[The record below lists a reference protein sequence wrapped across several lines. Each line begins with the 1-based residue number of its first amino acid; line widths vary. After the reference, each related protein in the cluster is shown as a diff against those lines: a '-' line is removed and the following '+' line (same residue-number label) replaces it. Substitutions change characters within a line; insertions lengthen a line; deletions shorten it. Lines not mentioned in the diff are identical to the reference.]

1 MRETLKGTPH
11 NESIPIV
18 VLLQQHSALL
28 LKMRIPT
35 SLLVSTAA
43 LLLCSSP
50 DSASAYSLFPWQ
62 YTTRQASSRHRHA
75 SPHYRRNQQ
84 QQHQTSPYLLS
95 QTRERYSSVSFALSV
110 PTESPVEKSWHRNV
124 LQRITFRQQQSTAT
138 ASRTTTSSNPTAARH
153 PQQQQQERFWI
164 INEKIDFV
172 QTKFELQSPSMVP
185 ALPALS
191 PWVKEVD
198 APQVSSSLDD
208 DSLTTETSVEV
219 ASSPEAL
226 AEDLPSS
233 SSRFTRFTAG
243 WVQNALA
250 KRFHRWSKG
259 RHVDMNVF
267 CSLKSLDVRRGK
279 LHCDASVDVGRI
291 IFNAIRFSGG
301 RIEAAGLTLNL
312 FTFLPGVK
320 RRSQKRFPHAFDLV
334 AHNCTLTQH
343 DLMESP
349 CIRNGLRRLF
359 TRILDIR
366 GMNAVFVRLDD
377 ITIMDGKLCCQG
389 TATTILGASVPF
401 EVRTGLGFA
410 SRGHVLTFPGLELS
424 LGKLE
429 FFVPVL
435 PEVTVDL
442 GHKAALHDIQFLPTG
457 AVQVSARVTITPVHT
472 MHLPPHYRQAASSY
486 AAQCSVDVGRWL
498 TKLGKFSL

>member
-1 MRETLKGTPH
+1 
-11 NESIPIV
+11 
-18 VLLQQHSALL
+18 
-28 LKMRIPT
+28 MRIST

-43 LLLCSSP
+43 LLLCSSQ
-50 DSASAYSLFPWQ
+50 DTAGAYSLFSWQ
-62 YTTRQASSRHRHA
+62 STKHPASSRHRYA
-75 SPHYRRNQQ
+75 SPRRRKQ
-84 QQHQTSPYLLS
+84 QQHYQTTPHLP
-95 QTRERYSSVSFALSV
+95 TRNHEQHSSASFALSV
-110 PTESPVEKSWHRNV
+110 PTDPPMENSWHRNV
-124 LQRITFRQQQSTAT
+124 LQRITFRPQQSTAT
-138 ASRTTTSSNPTAARH
+138 ASPTTTCTADNQLL
-153 PQQQQQERFWI
+153 QQQQQRFRNK
-164 INEKIDFV
+164 NETTDFV
-172 QTKFELQSPSMVP
+172 QKQFDLPSPSMVP
-185 ALPALS
+185 APPAQS
-191 PWVKEVD
+191 PIIEDVD
-198 APQVSSSLDD
+198 APLID
-208 DSLTTETSVEV
+208 DSLATETSVEV
-219 ASSPEAL
+219 TS
-226 AEDLPSS
+226 DLPSS
-233 SSRFTRFTAG
+233 SSRFARFTAG

-259 RHVDMNVF
+259 RYIDMNVL
-267 CSLKSLDVRRGK
+267 CNLKSLDVRRGK

-291 IFNAIRFSGG
+291 IFNTIRFSGG
-301 RIEAAGLTLNL
+301 RIEATGLTLNL

-320 RRSQKRFPHAFDLV
+320 RRSRKRFPHAFDLV

-366 GMNAVFVRLDD
+366 GMNAVFVRLDA
-377 ITIMDGKLCCQG
+377 ITIRDGKLCCQG
-389 TATTILGASVPF
+389 TATTILGARVPF

-429 FFVPVL
+429 FFVPVM
-435 PEVTVDL
+435 PEITVDM

-457 AVQVSARVTITPVHT
+457 AVQVSARVTITPEHA